1 VGVKCAPCTETDG
14 DGDGGGDK
22 AVNGDNGEGVAKA
35 TSCTV
40 NPRSVEGAAT
50 RDARGV
56 EVDRVRTRSADG
68 DSVLDEVMLL
78 KIELCNP
85 VL

>member
-1 VGVKCAPCTETDG
+1 
-14 DGDGGGDK
+14 
-22 AVNGDNGEGVAKA
+22 
-35 TSCTV
+35 V